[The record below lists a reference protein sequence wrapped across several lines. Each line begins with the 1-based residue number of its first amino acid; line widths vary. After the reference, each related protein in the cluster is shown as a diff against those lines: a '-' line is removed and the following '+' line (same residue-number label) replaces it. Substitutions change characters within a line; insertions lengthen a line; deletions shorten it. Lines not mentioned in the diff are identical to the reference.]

1 MDLISTLTDR
11 EGPFYLHLVAA
22 LAADIEIK
30 GPLSGQQLLTH
41 RSHYGDPDLYG
52 SSASRA
58 DAGSQR
64 AGHVRRRKPIV
75 PDTLRGPRAGFDLS
89 MILPP
94 QPPGSDLGRLT
105 HELTAPAR
113 DWAIRASHLPG
124 CW

>member
-11 EGPFYLHLVAA
+11 EGPFYLRLVAA
-22 LAADIEIK
+22 LAADIESN

-41 RSHYGDPDLYG
+41 RSHYGDPGLYG

-75 PDTLRGPRAGFDLS
+75 PDTA
-89 MILPP
+89 
-94 QPPGSDLGRLT
+94 
-105 HELTAPAR
+105 
-113 DWAIRASHLPG
+113 WANGWDSTFR
-124 CW
+124 